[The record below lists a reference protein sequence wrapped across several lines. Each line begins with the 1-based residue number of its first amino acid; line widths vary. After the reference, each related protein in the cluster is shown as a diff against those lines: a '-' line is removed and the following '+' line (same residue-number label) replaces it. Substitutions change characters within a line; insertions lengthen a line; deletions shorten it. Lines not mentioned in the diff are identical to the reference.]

1 MDGGLIRG
9 PSPRLRRMAIA
20 LVAASLAL
28 PAFGELPFFHH
39 KEPYRKGQMVTV
51 RGQVIGARGRPLA
64 GVSVLFEASRNAFR
78 LKKLRR
84 EVSDTLQVPA
94 VADDDGRFSFDWRW
108 DPYYNVFAL
117 AVALPVRQGGR
128 ETYETFYRLEIT
140 GQVTRANPLDV
151 GLVLP
156 DTAATAE
163 LRAFLESVKSD
174 DEKRVFQEMGWPDRV
189 DTGKTDYDP
198 DRSWWYFE
206 AGEVYRFRDGK
217 LDRVDHFDPVPAE
230 VEE

>member
-9 PSPRLRRMAIA
+9 PRSWRTAIA
-20 LVAASLAL
+20 LLAAALAL

-39 KEPYRKGQMVTV
+39 KGPYRKGQVVTI
-51 RGQVIGARGRPLA
+51 RGQVVGAHGRPLA

-94 VADDDGRFSFDWRW
+94 VADDGGRFSFDWRW

-117 AVALPVRQGGR
+117 AVALPVRQGER
-128 ETYETFYRLEIT
+128 ETHEVFYRLEIT
-140 GQVTRANPLDV
+140 AQVGRANPLDV

-156 DTAATAE
+156 DTSAIEE
-163 LRAFLESVKSD
+163 LRAFLESVSSD
-174 DEKRVFQEMGWPDRV
+174 DEKRVYREMGRPDRV
-189 DTGKTDYDP
+189 DTGETDYDP

-206 AGEVYRFRDGK
+206 AGEVYRFRDGR
-217 LDRVDHFDPVPAE
+217 LDKVVRFDPVPAE